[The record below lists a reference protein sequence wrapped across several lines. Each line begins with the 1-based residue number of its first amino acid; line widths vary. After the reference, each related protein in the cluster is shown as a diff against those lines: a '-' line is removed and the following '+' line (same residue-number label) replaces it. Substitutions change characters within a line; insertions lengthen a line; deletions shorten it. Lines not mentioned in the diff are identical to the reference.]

1 MTVAEAARRLGVGRP
16 ALSNLLNG
24 HAALSADMAKR
35 LARTFGADAG
45 DLLDR
50 QARYDAK
57 GTTPRHTPV
66 SAPPFAPPAI
76 SIRAAEI
83 DAWADSIEAR
93 QRLPVLLRHLV
104 NATGARLARVD
115 FPGYDNSERRGWD
128 GWVETSVPTA
138 WIPEGSSGWEFG
150 CSREPARKAEEDFR
164 ARSGLPGADKE
175 ALTFVFATPRVWPTK
190 KDWESSKRGLD
201 EWKDV
206 RAYDAS
212 DLEQWIEQ
220 SVPAQV
226 WFAEQIGRS
235 VEGLVSAEDYWRRW
249 SAATNPPLT
258 RKLFTPTVERFSEAF
273 RKWLESPDERR
284 FTIAADSRTE
294 AVALVTCLLDDLG
307 YGHEFS
313 QRGVVFETAAA
324 VERLVNSTP
333 GAFVAIAATPEAEG
347 AFHKFKRAF
356 HCVVPVP
363 RNGIWSVQNEADIA
377 LGLFGIRQFVEAMKE
392 MGLSHDAADRLER
405 DSGRS
410 PTVLRRRLSALPEIA
425 APNWATADAV
435 RMLGPIS
442 LVGVWNTVSE
452 ADRSV
457 VCRLAGRQHE
467 HVERVIAEA
476 SGLDDPPVWRVG
488 KYRGVVSRL
497 DSFFATVDSWTPD
510 LVERFLQVAEE
521 VLSERDPALDLPEG
535 DQWMAVVH
543 GKERSHSEALRKGL
557 REGLVILAV
566 HGPRALGRRLGGNF
580 AGEVSYRVRNLL
592 EPCDLDRLRSLD
604 ADLPDL
610 AEAAPEV
617 FLDVLEVDL
626 DSESSAAKGLMR
638 PEDSNP
644 LTGGCRRAGLLWAL
658 ERLAWE
664 PDYYERVVKILVR
677 LGSVEIDDNWAN
689 TPQSSL
695 HALFHAYLPQTSVP
709 MLDRLGVLRRLA
721 TTDPE
726 VAWSLALSNESR
738 ERFGLLIPSQRPAW
752 RGDAAADQG
761 CASPAD
767 VRGFLR
773 ASRSLCL
780 DWRRHDIGKLG
791 DLVECCP
798 EWEEADQDRIF
809 ALVQTWMSQHPA
821 DDERAAL
828 AERIRTVRRRMG
840 AEDHALSAKLA
851 SLQEQLTPMDPIARH
866 RWLFESQWDP
876 IYAHCDTR
884 GNMEFEE
891 AEEAIRTQRTHAL
904 AEILGARGATGVS
917 SLLETSGAPESVGEL
932 LPDLLRDPGERL
944 AFVLRCLDRE
954 ISGKGDPHGACLRSF
969 LWRQDASLIR
979 TLWSEITSLRRPP
992 IWQQFLQIL
1001 RYRNAALFLDNVTPD
1016 IRAEYWRRFQ
1026 ANEHYSPADKNE
1038 LIDRL
1043 LEAKRARVAF
1053 GVVTGNWDAVE
1064 SSRLVRLL
1072 NALAEDLG
1080 SPEAS
1085 EWRSRDLFLPFKSL
1099 AARAD
1104 ILDDE
1109 KAGLELRFFAVL
1121 RHTRHPMRYLAR
1133 RMAAS
1138 PVIFVEAIAR
1148 VFGRNDGAK
1157 DPLELRV
1164 DAADQRCALARAAFQ
1179 ILEWFDR
1186 IPGASDEGSIEPG
1199 KLRTWVQDARSRLR
1213 LLGRVEIGDQRIG
1226 RLLAAASADQSGV
1239 WPRREVCAALQDV
1252 ATKELEIGFVAGG
1265 LQRRGVWTRGAEE
1278 GGGQERDLA
1287 ARYRAW
1293 AASVVPE
1300 FPFVAGVLR
1309 EIAKYYDH
1317 QAGDM
1322 DTWAE
1327 LEQRG
1332 VR

>member
-50 QARYDAK
+50 QARYDAS
-57 GTTPRHTPV
+57 GTAPRHAPV
-66 SAPPFAPPAI
+66 SAPFAPPAI

-128 GWVETSVPTA
+128 GWVQTAVPTA
-138 WIPEGSSGWEFG
+138 WIPEGSSGWECG

-164 ARSGLPGADKE
+164 ARSGLPGTDKE
-175 ALTFVFATPRVWPTK
+175 TLSFVFVTPRVWPTK

-220 SVPAQV
+220 SIPAQV
-226 WFAEQIGRS
+226 WFAEQIGKS
-235 VEGLVSAEDYWRRW
+235 GEGLVSPEEYWRRW

-258 RKLFTPTVERFSEAF
+258 RKLFTPTVERFSAAF
-273 RKWLESPDERR
+273 RKWLENPDERR
-284 FTIAADSRTE
+284 FTIAADSRME

-347 AFHKFKRAF
+347 AFHKFKRAL

-363 RNGIWSVQNEADIA
+363 RNGIWSAQNEADIA
-377 LGLFGIRQFVEAMKE
+377 LGALGLSQFMEAMRE

-425 APNWATADAV
+425 APKWATADAA

-442 LVGVWNTVSE
+442 LVGAWNTASE

-457 VCRLAGRQHE
+457 VCRLVGRQHE

-488 KYRGVVSRL
+488 EYRGVVSRL
-497 DSFFATVDSWTPD
+497 DSFFATVDSWTPE
-510 LVERFLQVAEE
+510 LVERFFQVAED

-535 DQWMAVVH
+535 DQWMAALH

-566 HGPRALGRRLGGNF
+566 HGPRALERRFGGSVT
-580 AGEVSYRVRNLL
+580 GEVASRVRNLL
-592 EPCDLDRLRSLD
+592 EPFDLDHLRSLD

-617 FLDVLEVDL
+617 FLAALEVDL
-626 DSESSAAKGLMR
+626 SSESSAAKGLMR
-638 PEDSNP
+638 PEESDP
-644 LTGGCRRAGLLWAL
+644 LMGGCRRAGLLWAL

-664 PDYYERVVKILVR
+664 PDYYEQVVKMLAR
-677 LGSVEIDDNWAN
+677 LSSVEIDDNWAN
-689 TPQSSL
+689 TPESSL
-695 HALFHAYLPQTSVP
+695 HSLFHAYLPQTSVP
-709 MLDRLGVLRRLA
+709 MPDRLGVLRRLA
-721 TTDPE
+721 TEDPE
-726 VAWSLALSNESR
+726 VAWSLALSNESH
-738 ERFGLLIPSQRPAW
+738 ERFGFLMPSQRPAW
-752 RGDAAADQG
+752 RGDAAADRG
-761 CASPAD
+761 SARPSD
-767 VRGFLR
+767 VQGFLR

-780 DWRRHDIGKLG
+780 DWRGHDSGKLG

-798 EWEEADQDRIF
+798 EWDDEDQKRVV
-809 ALVQTWMSQHPA
+809 ALIQAWMSAHPA
-821 DDERAAL
+821 EDERAAL
-828 AERIRTVRRRMG
+828 AERIRNVRRRVS
-840 AEDHALSAKLA
+840 AEDHALSARLA

-884 GNMEFEE
+884 GDMEFEE
-891 AEEAIRTQRTHAL
+891 AEEAIRTQREHAL
-904 AEILGARGATGVS
+904 IEILATRGAKGVS

-932 LPDLLRDPGERL
+932 LPDLLRDSDDRL
-944 AFVLRCLDRE
+944 AFVLLCLDKK
-954 ISGKGDPHGACLRSF
+954 ISGRGDHHGACLRSF
-969 LWRQDASLIR
+969 LWRQDAKVIR
-979 TLWSEITSLRRPP
+979 TLWSEITAHRSPP
-992 IWQQFLQIL
+992 VRQQFLQVL
-1001 RYRNAALFLDNVTPD
+1001 RYRSAALLLSNVTAD
-1016 IRAEYWRRFQ
+1016 VRTEYWRRFQ
-1026 ANEHYSPADKNE
+1026 ANEHYSPSDKNE
-1038 LIDRL
+1038 LIDGL
-1043 LEAKRARVAF
+1043 LEAKRPGAAF

-1072 NALAEDLG
+1072 KALAEDLG
-1080 SPEAS
+1080 SLEAS
-1085 EWRSRDLFLPFKSL
+1085 GWRSRDLFLPFKSL

-1109 KAGLELRFFAVL
+1109 KAGLELRFFALL
-1121 RHTRHPMRYLAR
+1121 RHSRHPMRYLAR
-1133 RMAAS
+1133 RIAAS

-1148 VFGRNDGAK
+1148 IFRRSDDAK
-1157 DPLELRV
+1157 DPPELWMD
-1164 DAADQRCALARAAFQ
+1164 DADHRRALARAAFQ
-1179 ILEWFDR
+1179 MLGGLDGIAGAEDAGR
-1186 IPGASDEGSIEPG
+1186 IGPGN
-1199 KLRTWVQDARSRLR
+1199 LRRWGREARSRLR
-1213 LLGRVEIGDQRIG
+1213 RLGRVEIGDQRIG
-1226 RLLAAASADQSGV
+1226 RLLAAASADESGV
-1239 WPRREVCAALQDV
+1239 WPRREVCKALQDV

-1265 LQRRGVWTRGAEE
+1265 LQRRGVWTRAPEE
-1278 GGGQERDLA
+1278 GGDQERDLA
-1287 ARYRAW
+1287 ARHRAW
-1293 AASVVPE
+1293 AASVAPE
-1300 FPFVAGVLR
+1300 FPFVAGALR
-1309 EIAKYYDH
+1309 EIAKQYDH

-1322 DTWAE
+1322 DTRAE

-1332 VR
+1332 VK